1 MIAMHMDKRQAIAWR
16 AAQDLPKTGIV
27 NLGRGLPTDVANFVP
42 ADCAVMLHSE
52 NGLLGVGP
60 APSPDAMDSSITNA
74 SKSPVTLVPGASIFD
89 LVESFEMI
97 RGGRTEERRV
107 VKQCVSTCSCR
118 CAPYYE
124 KKKKLNKQKKEN

>member
-1 MIAMHMDKRQAIAWR
+1 MRISDVSSCVCSS
-16 AAQDLPKTGIV
+16 DL
-27 NLGRGLPTDVANFVP
+27 ANFVP

-89 LVESFEMI
+89 LVESFDML
-97 RGGRTEERRV
+97 RGGHVDLVLLGGFQVSQGARKRV
-107 VKQCVSTCSCR
+107 V
-118 CAPYYE
+118 
-124 KKKKLNKQKKEN
+124 